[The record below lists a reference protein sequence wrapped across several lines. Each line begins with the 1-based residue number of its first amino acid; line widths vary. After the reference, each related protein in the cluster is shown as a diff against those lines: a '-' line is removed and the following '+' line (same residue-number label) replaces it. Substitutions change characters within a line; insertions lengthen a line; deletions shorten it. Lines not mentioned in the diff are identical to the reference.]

1 MSAICGYI
9 NLNGALANPEDLGRM
24 TDVLRRRGP
33 DGVHDW
39 HHGTVAL
46 GHCLLATTSEALVEV
61 LPFRDV
67 QTGCVITADVR
78 LDNRDALIAALDLV
92 DLTRVIGD
100 GELILRAYLRWS
112 EGCLDH
118 LLGDFAFAI
127 WDPRADRLF
136 CARDHFGMRQ
146 LIYSHEPGKLLAFA
160 TEARAVL
167 ALDET
172 PKRINE
178 GRIADFLEAPLLEAI
193 DQTSTFYEEIF
204 RLPPAHCLTLDGAG
218 LRITRYWTLKPGPQ
232 LNLPSSEAYAQAFLE
247 VFTEAVRCRLRSAG
261 PVGSTL
267 SGGMDSGSVA
277 AVASRL
283 LTDAGQGPLRTF
295 SAVGPNA
302 ENCVETRAIHAA
314 LTMPGLQPHVVNH
327 ADLRDVTPDLIRLI
341 ETLEEP
347 FDGRMTILRSVYLH
361 AHRAGI
367 KVMLDG
373 VAGDIV
379 LSEGTLLERL
389 IRSFKLRQAL
399 REAQGEAQFWGN
411 PAWKTLVRGAWRAF
425 VPRGLR
431 KLRHSIFLL
440 NPSRRFGSQLISR
453 DFARRINLAQRWAR
467 YHTHEPDRSLPYAQE
482 RALAIADPILTIG
495 RERYDRVAAAL
506 AIEPRDPFLDLRVV
520 IFCLSLPG
528 AQLQADGW
536 PKMILRRAMG
546 GLLPDAVRWRKGK
559 QHLGWMFTTA
569 FLTAWTGRQTMV
581 AGMRDAVS
589 RFIDSKYLNAL
600 GEHDLGSLAI
610 DKQTY
615 VLYLGYWL
623 RNCRRL
629 GVR

>member
-1 MSAICGYI
+1 MSGICGYI
-9 NLNGALANPEDLGRM
+9 NLNGASADPGDLERM

-33 DGVHDW
+33 DGVHHW
-39 HHGTVAL
+39 HHGRVAL

-67 QTGCVITADVR
+67 QSGCIITADVR

-112 EGCLDH
+112 DACLDH

-146 LIYSHEPGKLLAFA
+146 LTYYHEPGKFLAFA
-160 TEARAVL
+160 TEVPAVL

-178 GRIADFLEAPLLEAI
+178 GRIADFLERLEGI

-204 RLPPAHCLTLDGAG
+204 RLPPAHCLTLDSAG
-218 LRITRYWTLKPGPQ
+218 LRITRYWTLRPGPQ
-232 LNLPSSEAYAQAFLE
+232 LNLASPEAYAQAFLE

-261 PVGSTL
+261 AVGSTL
-267 SGGMDSGSVA
+267 SGGVDSGSIA

-283 LTDAGQGPLRTF
+283 LTDLGKGPLRTF
-295 SAVGPNA
+295 SAVGPDA
-302 ENCVETRAIHAA
+302 QNCVETRAIHASIR
-314 LTMPGLQPHVVNH
+314 MPGLQPHLVNH
-327 ADLRDVTPDLIRLI
+327 ADLRDITPDLIRLT

-347 FDGRMTILRSVYLH
+347 FDGKTTLLRAVYLH

-367 KVMLDG
+367 KVVLDG
-373 VAGDIV
+373 AAGDVV
-379 LSEGTLLERL
+379 LTEGALLQRL
-389 IRSFKLRQAL
+389 IRSFELRQAL
-399 REAQGEAQFWGN
+399 REAQGEAQYWRR
-411 PAWKTLVRGAWRAF
+411 PLWKTLVRGAWRAF
-425 VPRGLR
+425 VPRGVR
-431 KLRHSIFLL
+431 KLRHTTLFL
-440 NPSRRFGSQLISR
+440 NPSRRARGDRLINR
-453 DFARRINLAQRWAR
+453 DFARRINLAQRWAK
-467 YHTHEPDRSLPYAQE
+467 YYSHWADRPTTDAAE
-482 RALAIADPILTIG
+482 RASSITHPFLAGG

-520 IFCLSLPG
+520 TFCLSLPG

-536 PKMILRRAMG
+536 PKIILRRAMA
-546 GLLPDAVRWRKGK
+546 GLLPDDVRWRKGK
-559 QHLGWMFTTA
+559 QHLGWTFTVA
-569 FLTAWTGRQTMV
+569 FLTAWSGWQKMLS
-581 AGMRDAVS
+581 GMRDAVS
-589 RFIDSKYLNAL
+589 GFINTKYRNAL
-600 GEHDLGSLAI
+600 DSGSLAI
-610 DKQTY
+610 DKQSE
-615 VLYLGYWL
+615 VLYLGLWL
-623 RNCRRL
+623 MNNCRS
-629 GVR
+629 VASKT